1 MPEIIKG
8 QTTDVK
14 KQFFQIYFEG
24 NNNNIIGFKRIIYI
38 LTEDNSG
45 WSKWLEEQQKEIVF
59 NITL

>member
-38 LTEDNSG
+38 LIEDNSG

>member
-38 LTEDNSG
+38 Y
-45 WSKWLEEQQKEIVF
+45 
-59 NITL
+59 